1 MENVHPI
8 DTGHH
13 EPSFSTKPI
22 IRTFWILLGITLV
35 ELLLATI
42 HLKTGFPPKMVL
54 NGIYLIL
61 TCAKAFYIIA
71 EFMHLRHE
79 IKNLIMT
86 IVVPLA
92 LFVWFIIAFLYDG
105 NSFRHL
111 RNTYDPYFKE
121 QSTIKVTPKEG
132 HEGAKG
138 EAVHE
143 EKKADSKHDE
153 VKPEEKK
160 AE

>member
-42 HLKTGFPPKMVL
+42 HLKTGFPPKYVL

-86 IVVPLA
+86 IAVPA
-92 LFVWFIIAFLYDG
+92 TLFIWFIISFLWDG
-105 NSFRHL
+105 GSYKEL
-111 RNTYDPYFKE
+111 RNRYDRHHYEMSKQKAPAA
-121 QSTIKVTPKEG
+121 EG
-132 HEGAKG
+132 EHEPA
-138 EAVHE
+138 AQ
-143 EKKADSKHDE
+143 
-153 VKPEEKK
+153 KPGVPE
-160 AE
+160 

>member
-1 MENVHPI
+1 MENIKTI

-13 EPSFSTKPI
+13 EPHFDTKPI
-22 IRTFWILLGITLV
+22 WRTFWILLGITLV
-35 ELLLATI
+35 ELVLATI
-42 HLKTGFPPKMVL
+42 HLKTEFPPKLVL

-86 IVVPLA
+86 VAVPA
-92 LFVWFIIAFLYDG
+92 TLFIWFIISFLWDG
-105 NSFRHL
+105 NSYKEL
-111 RNTYDPYFKE
+111 RNRYDRHHFE
-121 QSTIKVTPKEG
+121 QQQVKAPPTEGEEG
-132 HEGAKG
+132 HEPAAKKPGA
-138 EAVHE
+138 
-143 EKKADSKHDE
+143 
-153 VKPEEKK
+153 